1 MYYLRDKIVAERYV
15 NSVVGVRDR
24 MYGMLLLRIYNDGF
38 LTSGGF
44 FDELLVPDEPQ
55 SIHDADDLILLHAV
69 AATELPVDFYKKRF
83 IFANEKEILEDA
95 DTYLTI
101 AMLSKSDTHEVVGSL
116 SGIDLEKALAI
127 ANTDRPAVR
136 SPETSME
143 YRVYIDG
150 KDRRFSWA
158 LMLPDS
164 MPEYGGIYMTNTA
177 AAECMKE

>member
-1 MYYLRDKIVAERYV
+1 MFYLNDSELAERYV
-15 NSVVGVRDR
+15 NSVVGARDL

-83 IFANEKEILEDA
+83 IFANEKEILEEA
-95 DTYLTI
+95 DRYLTI

-116 SGIDLEKALAI
+116 SGIDLEQALAI
-127 ANTDRPAVR
+127 ANMDRPAVI
-136 SPETSME
+136 SPDTVME
-143 YRVYIDG
+143 HRVYIDSKG
-150 KDRRFSWA
+150 RRFSWA

-164 MPEYGGIYMTNTA
+164 MPEYGGVYMTNMGV
-177 AAECMKE
+177 EED